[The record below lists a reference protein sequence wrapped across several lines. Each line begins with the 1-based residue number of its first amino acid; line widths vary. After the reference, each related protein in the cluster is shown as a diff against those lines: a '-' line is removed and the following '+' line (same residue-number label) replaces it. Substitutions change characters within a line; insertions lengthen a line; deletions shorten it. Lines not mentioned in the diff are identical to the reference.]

1 MRAVPLAG
9 VLAAMLLS
17 AALPAHALPAHA
29 LAQAASPPAPSA
41 AEQKAA
47 DKQETKD
54 RAVVEK
60 AMLAFS
66 KGGIDAG
73 TVKALQQVVAN
84 APPSW
89 PIVQTFPDGQ
99 KTIHINDPS
108 PAGTLGTLLNAVG
121 AMKDQPGKS
130 VSVSFNTYG
139 IAALMLGSRAVSLQ
153 QPQEAVIWLDRGLA
167 FQPDNLMLV
176 TEKGMALT
184 MQRRFAEALALYDAQ
199 PPQDPLAEPVDPNG
213 MARIQRARGYCL
225 IELGRLDDAEAAYN
239 KSLELEPDHGGAK
252 AELDYIRKARAGA
265 PPSQPVTVMTGEE
278 AKNYKPK

>member
-1 MRAVPLAG
+1 MRPALLKAA
-9 VLAAMLLS
+9 LAAVLLLS
-17 AALPAHALPAHA
+17 AATPALV
-29 LAQAASPPAPSA
+29 LAQTPPPALTPA
-41 AEQKAA
+41 QKET
-47 DKQETKD
+47 DKQEAKD
-54 RAVVEK
+54 RKVVEK

-66 KGGIDAG
+66 KGSLDQG

-99 KTIHINDPS
+99 RTIHVNDPS
-108 PAGTLGTLLNAVG
+108 PVGTLGALLNAAG
-121 AMKDQPGKS
+121 AMEDQPGKM

-139 IAALMLGSRAVSLQ
+139 IAALMLGSRAVGLK
-153 QPQEAVIWLDRGLA
+153 QPAEALIWLDRGLA

-199 PPQDPLAEPVDPNG
+199 PPQDSLAEPVDPNG

-225 IELGRLDDAEAAYN
+225 IELGRLDEAEAAYN
-239 KSLELEPDHGGAK
+239 RSLELEPDHGGAK

>member
-1 MRAVPLAG
+1 MRAVPLATA
-9 VLAAMLLS
+9 LAALLLS
-17 AALPAHALPAHA
+17 AGLPVYA
-29 LAQAASPPAPSA
+29 LAQAAPSPPLSA
-41 AEQKAA
+41 AEQKAV
-47 DKQETKD
+47 DKQEAKD

-66 KGGIDAG
+66 KGGLDAG
-73 TVKALQQVVAN
+73 TVKALQQVIAN

-108 PAGTLGTLLNAVG
+108 PVGTLGTLLNAAG
-121 AMKDQPGKS
+121 AMEGQSGKT

-139 IAALMLGSRAVSLQ
+139 IAALMLGSRAVGLR
-153 QPQEAVIWLDRGLA
+153 QPQEALIWLDRGLA

-176 TEKGMALT
+176 TEKGMALAL
-184 MQRRFAEALALYDAQ
+184 QRRFAEALALYDAQ
-199 PPQDPLAEPVDPNG
+199 PPQDRLAEPVDPNG

-225 IELGRLDDAEAAYN
+225 VELGRLDDAEAAYN
-239 KSLELEPDHGGAK
+239 KSLELEPGHGGAK

-278 AKNYKPK
+278 AKTYKPK